1 MEILITAALIAV
13 AIFAGLAKVAQAM
26 REPRPIDP
34 SALVALEEKIAEATA
49 RADGLATLNLQLTQ
63 RAIEA
68 REAFENMDGDRIR
81 DEITSYLESDFD
93 VTDHLDL
100 YDIKEEISDEIKY
113 DLRDEIKDDLRED
126 IDDRIR
132 ENVADQLKEFVVT
145 DELTAELEARPECAA
160 KLKDALIV
168 YAFDLVCDKN
178 GNPLLSA

>member
-1 MEILITAALIAV
+1 MEILITAAVIAV

-34 SALVALEEKIAEATA
+34 AALVTLEEKIAEATA
-49 RADGLATLNLQLTQ
+49 RADALGALTLQLQ
-63 RAIEA
+63 QKAIES

-81 DEITSYLESDFD
+81 DEIASYLESDFD

-113 DLRDEIKDDLRED
+113 DLRDEIKDDIRED

-145 DELTAELEARPECAA
+145 DELTTELRDYPECLA
-160 KLKDALIV
+160 KLKDAL
-168 YAFDLVCDKN
+168 A
-178 GNPLLSA
+178 